1 MLTDNQ
7 EFLSDQIISRLVV
20 ETSILI
26 PKIETCVVEDA
37 ASGCAKLF
45 E

>member
-7 EFLSDQIISRLVV
+7 ELLSDQIISRLVV
-20 ETSILI
+20 ETSNLI
-26 PKIETCVVEDA
+26 PKIEACVVEDT
-37 ASGCAKLF
+37 ASVCVKLF